1 MKTSIYS
8 EEPYMSKTIKEIS
21 EILGVSKPTVSKAVS
36 ELNLQLSK
44 IGNRFVLDDSDA
56 ELVKMKILKRTET
69 KNSEE
74 IEKTQEKT
82 KSETEET
89 KKSEKESKETQM
101 LIGMLQKELELKNAQ
116 IESLQ
121 SQNKEM
127 VTALQKSQDNIKA
140 LTESLSS
147 VQNLLSQAQTLHAV
161 TLVDKSEHKETET
174 NSEVEDSVLTSSAD
188 ADEPTEQDEHQ
199 PESEEKVDKR
209 PFWKRFFRLK

>member
-1 MKTSIYS
+1 MKASIYS

-74 IEKTQEKT
+74 IEKTQVKA

-89 KKSEKESKETQM
+89 KKSEKESKEKQM

-174 NSEVEDSVLTSSAD
+174 NSEVVDSVLTSSAD

>member
-1 MKTSIYS
+1 MKASIYS

-69 KNSEE
+69 ENSEE
-74 IEKTQEKT
+74 IEKTQEKA

-101 LIGMLQKELELKNAQ
+101 LIGMLKKELELKNAQ

-174 NSEVEDSVLTSSAD
+174 NSEAVDSVLTSSAD

>member
-1 MKTSIYS
+1 MKASIYS

-101 LIGMLQKELELKNAQ
+101 LIGMLKKELELKNAQ

-174 NSEVEDSVLTSSAD
+174 NSEGVDSVLTSSAD

>member
-1 MKTSIYS
+1 M
-8 EEPYMSKTIKEIS
+8 
-21 EILGVSKPTVSKAVS
+21 
-36 ELNLQLSK
+36 
-44 IGNRFVLDDSDA
+44 
-56 ELVKMKILKRTET
+56 LK
-69 KNSEE
+69 
-74 IEKTQEKT
+74 
-82 KSETEET
+82 
-89 KKSEKESKETQM
+89 
-101 LIGMLQKELELKNAQ
+101 KELELKNAQ

-174 NSEVEDSVLTSSAD
+174 NSEVVDSVLTSSAD